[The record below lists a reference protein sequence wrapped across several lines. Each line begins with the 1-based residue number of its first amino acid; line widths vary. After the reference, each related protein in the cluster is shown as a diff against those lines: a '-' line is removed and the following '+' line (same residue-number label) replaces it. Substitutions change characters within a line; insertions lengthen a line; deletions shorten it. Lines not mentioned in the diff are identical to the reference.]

1 MTRADRWSGPALLVL
16 SLYVSIE
23 SWRLGLGT
31 YFRPGSGFFP
41 FYSGLLLGVLA
52 VILTLGAF
60 RGELEPGEAWGKW
73 TNILLVSVGM
83 LGFVLLLNRLGFLL
97 TAFLFIGFLLQV
109 VERRD
114 WIVSLG
120 AAALT
125 ALASYAIFQL
135 WLRAQLPAGILGR

>member
-31 YFRPGSGFFP
+31 YFRPGPGFFP

-60 RGELEPGEAWGKW
+60 RGELGPGEAWGKW

-83 LGFVLLLNRLGFLL
+83 LGFALLLNRLGFLL
-97 TAFLFIGFLLQV
+97 TAFVFIWFLLQV

-125 ALASYAIFQL
+125 ALGSYAIFQL

>member
-1 MTRADRWSGPALLVL
+1 MTRADRWSGPALFVL
-16 SLYVSIE
+16 SLYVFFE

-31 YFRPGSGFFP
+31 YFRPGPGFFP
-41 FYSGLLLGVLA
+41 FYSGLLLGALA
-52 VILTLGAF
+52 LILTFRAF
-60 RGELEPGEAWGKW
+60 RGAPERAEAWGEW
-73 TNILLVSVGM
+73 IPMLLVSLAM
-83 LGFVLLLNRLGFLL
+83 LGFALLLNRLGFLL
-97 TAFLFIGFLLQV
+97 TAFVFIWFLLQV

-125 ALASYAIFQL
+125 ALGSYAIFQL

>member
-1 MTRADRWSGPALLVL
+1 MTRADGWSGPLLLVL
-16 SLYVSIE
+16 SLYVALE

-31 YFRPGSGFFP
+31 YSRPGPGFFP
-41 FYSGLLLGVLA
+41 FYSSFVLGLLAL
-52 VILTLGAF
+52 ILTLRAWRGA
-60 RGELEPGEAWGKW
+60 LEREEAWGKW
-73 TNILLVSVGM
+73 ISILLVALAM
-83 LGFVLLLNRLGFLL
+83 LGFALLLDRLGFLL
-97 TAFLFIGFLLQV
+97 TTFLFIGSLLYV

-125 ALASYAIFQL
+125 ALAAYAIFEL